1 MYYQNHGNHGA
12 GTYGQGGN
20 DGSNKRYADTQ
31 NSPMQQSKQM
41 NLKDPNLH
49 KVQTKN
55 RYAQSE
61 LLKKANNQ

>member
-1 MYYQNHGNHGA
+1 MSA
-12 GTYGQGGN
+12 
-20 DGSNKRYADTQ
+20 
-31 NSPMQQSKQM
+31 
-41 NLKDPNLH
+41 KDPNLH

>member
-1 MYYQNHGNHGA
+1 
-12 GTYGQGGN
+12 
-20 DGSNKRYADTQ
+20 
-31 NSPMQQSKQM
+31 MQQSKQM